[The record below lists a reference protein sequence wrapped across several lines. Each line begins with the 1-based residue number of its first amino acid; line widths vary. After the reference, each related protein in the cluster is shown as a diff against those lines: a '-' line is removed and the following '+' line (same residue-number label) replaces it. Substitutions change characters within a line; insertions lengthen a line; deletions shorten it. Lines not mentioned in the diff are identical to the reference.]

1 MVRKIGIL
9 GGSFDPVHRGHI
21 RLAEDALR
29 EAGLDCVLLIPAAVQ
44 PFKQDVKTAS
54 GSHRLNMLR
63 IATENRNGLRVS
75 DYEIRQKGVSYTY
88 LTMRAIQK
96 LADEA
101 CGEGEEARLHF
112 ITGTDAFLKID
123 TWMEGEEL
131 LSSYSYIVG
140 TRPGYRQ
147 DELEI
152 YIEGIRK
159 KYGTEVIN
167 LPGVQLNISST
178 EVRERIRSGLETGS
192 LLPEGV
198 ERYIEENELYI

>member
-1 MVRKIGIL
+1 MRKKIGIL

-29 EAGLDCVLLIPAAVQ
+29 EGNLDCVLLIPAAVQ
-44 PFKQDVKTAS
+44 PFKQDVETA
-54 GSHRLNMLR
+54 GGEHRLNMLR
-63 IATENRNGLRVS
+63 IATENADRLIVS
-75 DYEIRQKGVSYTY
+75 DYEIRHEGVSYTY
-88 LTMRAIQK
+88 LTLRAVQK

-101 CGEGEEARLHF
+101 CSEGADLYF

-147 DELEI
+147 EELERQ
-152 YIEGIRK
+152 IESIRAE
-159 KYGTEVIN
+159 YGTEIIN
-167 LPGVQLNISST
+167 LEQEQLNISST
-178 EVRERIRSGLETGS
+178 EVRERIRAGLPIDC
-192 LLPEGV
+192 LVPEGV